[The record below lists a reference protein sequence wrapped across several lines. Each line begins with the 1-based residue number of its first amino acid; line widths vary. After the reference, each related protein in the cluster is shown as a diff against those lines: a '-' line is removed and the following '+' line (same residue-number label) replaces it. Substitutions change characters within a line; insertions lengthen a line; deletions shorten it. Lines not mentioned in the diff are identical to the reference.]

1 MNVIFVICILIVFY
15 YYDFLIL
22 NVLFL
27 VNLVGVMSYKFCQI
41 WERSDFEK

>member
-41 WERSDFEK
+41 WERSDIEK